1 MKKLI
6 VTLMLTVLL
15 TGCASGFKNSNKTL
29 NVANN
34 QEEIMK
40 IISGDLNVPSDEFE
54 DFKIRKNPG
63 HHKGR
68 TRASFKHDGKIYDYE
83 INSDVSVGHC
93 KKYSLNAYDTIS
105 EADSI
110 SEDEA
115 LNIALTHA
123 GISKEEARF
132 LRVKLDRSYTHSEY
146 EIEFTSGMYEYDYE
160 IAMDGS
166 ILSFEKEIN

>member
-1 MKKLI
+1 MKNTI
-6 VTLMLTVLL
+6 VALMLTVLL
-15 TGCASGFKNSNKTL
+15 TGCASGFKNSDKTL

-34 QEEIMK
+34 QEEIRK

-54 DFKIRKNPG
+54 NFKIRNNSG

-68 TRASFKHDGKIYDYE
+68 TRASFKHDGKNYDYE
-83 INSDVSVGHC
+83 INSDGSIGHC
-93 KKYSLNAYDTIS
+93 KNYNLNAYDTIG

-115 LNIALTHA
+115 LNIALSHA
-123 GISKEEARF
+123 GVKKEDARF

-146 EIEFTSGMYEYDYE
+146 EIEFVSGMYEYNYE

-166 ILSFEKEIN
+166 ILSFEKEID